1 MKSLQENEITD
12 TINKTVLEAPPLW
25 KQNPALWFHYLE
37 RQFQNAGVTTDDSKY
52 HTIVAALDADVLCNI
67 SDLIGNPPH
76 KDMYEIIKT
85 RIINEY
91 TESDERKINR
101 LLTLSLGNRKPSEL
115 LKEMKQLA
123 AGMMTD
129 DAVRIVWIQ
138 KLPAGLRSTVVLLSG
153 TLDKIALMADKM
165 IEMNPSQSDKALQQ
179 LQHKVYE
186 LEVALEQV
194 KENQECRPYKRK
206 YDGNLACNR
215 LDSGRHPQRFNGRA
229 YRPERSCRFC
239 RRN

>member
-1 MKSLQENEITD
+1 MKSLRENEIID

-37 RQFQNAGVTTDDSKY
+37 GQFQSAGVTTDDSKY
-52 HTIVAALDADVLCNI
+52 HTIVAALDADVLCNV
-67 SDLIGNPPH
+67 SDLIGNPPQ
-76 KDMYEIIKT
+76 KDMYETIKT

-91 TESDERKINR
+91 TESDEHRINR

-129 DAVRIVWIQ
+129 DAVRIFWIQ

-179 LQHKVYE
+179 LEYKVRE

-206 YDGNLACNR
+206 YNANPACNR
-215 LDSGRHPQRFNGRA
+215 LDSGRHPQRFTGRA